1 MSAGVRICRSY
12 AVFVLSRDPARGTEL
27 PVSNADREKWDGR
40 YRLGAYEDRTHPSA
54 WLERWVPDV
63 TVGRALDIPCGAG
76 RNALYLASRG
86 FSVTGIDIS
95 DVALRR
101 AEATARARGLSA
113 QWIRRDLDN
122 GHGATGVFDLIV
134 MIHYVDLDLIG
145 SLVGRLA
152 PGGFLIV
159 ELHLETDRPV
169 AGPQDPA
176 FRVAPGA
183 LRDAA
188 GHLEL
193 LGYSEEITEDPDGR
207 AVALARLAGRQ
218 PRR

>member
-1 MSAGVRICRSY
+1 MSGG
-12 AVFVLSRDPARGTEL
+12 ARTFRRYTLRVARRGSACSMGL
-27 PVSNADREKWDGR
+27 PVSDADRDKWDER

-63 TVGRALDIPCGAG
+63 TVGRALDVPCGAG

-95 DVALRR
+95 DVALAR

-113 QWIRRDLDN
+113 EWVRRDLDN
-122 GHGATGVFDLIV
+122 GHGMTGTFELIV
-134 MIHYVDLDLIG
+134 VIHYVDVDL
-145 SLVGRLA
+145 LRDLADRLA
-152 PGGFLIV
+152 PGGHLIA

-188 GHLEL
+188 GHLDL
-193 LGYSEEITEDPDGR
+193 LGYSEDIAEDPDGR
-207 AVALARLAGRQ
+207 TVALARLAARQ
-218 PRR
+218 PR

>member
-1 MSAGVRICRSY
+1 MS
-12 AVFVLSRDPARGTEL
+12 D
-27 PVSNADREKWDGR
+27 ADQEKWDER

-63 TVGRALDIPCGAG
+63 TVGRALDVPCGAG

-95 DVALRR
+95 AVALAR
-101 AEATARARGLSA
+101 AEATARASGLSVD
-113 QWIRRDLDN
+113 WIRRDLDT
-122 GHGATGVFDLIV
+122 GHGVTGPFELIV
-134 MIHYVDLDLIG
+134 MIHYVDLDLVAACAD
-145 SLVGRLA
+145 LLA
-152 PGGFLIV
+152 PGGHLVV
-159 ELHLETDRPV
+159 ELHLATDQPV

-183 LRDAA
+183 LRGAA
-188 GHLEL
+188 GHLDIL
-193 LGYSEEITEDPDGR
+193 ACSEEIAQDPDGR
-207 AVALARLAGRQ
+207 TVALARIAARQ

>member
-1 MSAGVRICRSY
+1 MS
-12 AVFVLSRDPARGTEL
+12 D
-27 PVSNADREKWDGR
+27 ADQEKWDER

-63 TVGRALDIPCGAG
+63 TVGRALDVPCGAG

-95 DVALRR
+95 AVALAR
-101 AEATARARGLSA
+101 AEASARASGLSVD
-113 QWIRRDLDN
+113 WIRRDLDT
-122 GHGATGVFDLIV
+122 GHGVTGPFQLIV
-134 MIHYVDLDLIG
+134 MIHYVDLDLVAACAD
-145 SLVGRLA
+145 LLA
-152 PGGFLIV
+152 PGGHLIV
-159 ELHLETDRPV
+159 ELHLETDQPV

-183 LRDAA
+183 LRAA
-188 GHLEL
+188 AAHLDI
-193 LGYSEEITEDPDGR
+193 LGYCEEIVEDPDGR
-207 AVALARLAGRQ
+207 TVALARLSARQ